1 MLCYVTRLL
10 EAFRMPAALLL
21 VSFSLPPAEG
31 QTWEDLLT
39 KTPIG
44 LGETLVIGFMGGRNQ
59 WDNEERSPRKLAL
72 RLRSLRVRGLHVET
86 LANHRRPL
94 AVELIHRTF
103 DRDRNGV
110 VDSQEGAC
118 ARIVVYGL
126 SFGGA
131 ATVKLARD
139 LHKLNIPVLLTI
151 QIDSVGRGDGV
162 IPPNVRRTANF
173 YQKNGIVLRGEGP
186 IRAEDPERTMIVVDC
201 RVDYS
206 KRKIDISHVNW
217 FKKLM
222 RVAHTYIS
230 YDPEVWS
237 RVERLVLEES
247 GSPLNAAG
255 IIRPPCPP
263 S

>member
-10 EAFRMPAALLL
+10 EAFRVPAALLL

-31 QTWEDLLT
+31 QTWEDFLT

-44 LGETLVIGFMGGRNQ
+44 LGETLVIGFMGGRES

-94 AVELIHRTF
+94 AVELIHRAF

-110 VDSQEGAC
+110 VGSQERAS

-139 LHKLNIPVLLTI
+139 LHNLNIPVLLTI
-151 QIDSVGRGDGV
+151 QIDSVGWGDGV

-173 YQKNGIVLRGEGP
+173 YQKNGIVIRGEGP
-186 IRAEDPERTMIVVDC
+186 IRAEDPGQTMIVADC

-222 RVAHTYIS
+222 RVAHSYIS

-237 RVERLVLEES
+237 RVQRLILEES
-247 GSPLNAAG
+247 GSRLNAAAM
-255 IIRPPCPP
+255 IRPPCPP

>member
-10 EAFRMPAALLL
+10 EAFRMPAVLLL

-31 QTWEDLLT
+31 QTWEDFLT

-44 LGETLVIGFMGGRNQ
+44 LGETLVIGFLGGREA

-72 RLRSLRVRGLHVET
+72 RLRSPRVRGLHVET
-86 LANHRRPL
+86 LENDRRPL
-94 AVELIHRTF
+94 AVELIRRAF

-110 VDSQEGAC
+110 VDSQERAS

-151 QIDSVGRGDGV
+151 QIDSVGWGDSV

-173 YQKNGIVLRGEGP
+173 YQKNGIVIRGEGP
-186 IRAEDPERTMIVVDC
+186 IRAEDPERTMIVADC

-222 RVAHTYIS
+222 RVAHSYIS

-237 RVERLVLEES
+237 RVEQLILGEA
-247 GSPLNAAG
+247 GNPLNAAG
-255 IIRPPCPP
+255 IMRPPCPP

>member
-10 EAFRMPAALLL
+10 EAFRVPAALLL

-31 QTWEDLLT
+31 QTWEDFLT
-39 KTPIG
+39 QTPIG
-44 LGETLVIGFMGGRNQ
+44 LGETLVIGFLGGRES

-72 RLRSLRVRGLHVET
+72 RLRSLRVHGLHVET
-86 LANHRRPL
+86 LENDRRPL
-94 AVELIHRTF
+94 AVELIHRAF

-110 VDSQEGAC
+110 VDSQEGAS

-139 LHKLNIPVLLTI
+139 LHNLNIPVLLTI

-173 YQKNGIVLRGEGP
+173 YQKNGIVIRGEGP

-206 KRKIDISHVNW
+206 KRKIDISHINW

-237 RVERLVLEES
+237 RVERLILEES
-247 GSPLNAAG
+247 GNRLNAAAL
-255 IIRPPCPP
+255 IRPPCPP